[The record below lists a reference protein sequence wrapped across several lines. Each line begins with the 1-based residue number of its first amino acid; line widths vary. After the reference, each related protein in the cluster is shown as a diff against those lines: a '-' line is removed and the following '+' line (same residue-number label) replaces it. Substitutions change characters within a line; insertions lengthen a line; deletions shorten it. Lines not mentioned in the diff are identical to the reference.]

1 MDALRIPVKYY
12 KGRLTQELDSA
23 TDGERPLERAK
34 VDQTASHKRSRGG
47 DECASHVNDCVRNGG
62 CKLEYAMTRPNQL
75 HTAEQPRTRF
85 RWHHRGQ
92 ERSLRKVCLSAAV
105 RHQASSEAPELTRIL
120 ASMEESEVRA
130 MYKLIAAGRVG
141 ANANPQVISCA
152 GTDHFGGQYGSHL
165 LFYRPL
171 KGYQETDS
179 L

>member
-1 MDALRIPVKYY
+1 
-12 KGRLTQELDSA
+12 
-23 TDGERPLERAK
+23 
-34 VDQTASHKRSRGG
+34 
-47 DECASHVNDCVRNGG
+47 
-62 CKLEYAMTRPNQL
+62 
-75 HTAEQPRTRF
+75 
-85 RWHHRGQ
+85 
-92 ERSLRKVCLSAAV
+92 
-105 RHQASSEAPELTRIL
+105 
-120 ASMEESEVRA
+120 MEESEVRA